1 MKVLVPVKRVVDHN
15 VRVRVNDEQTG
26 IDLNN
31 VKMAMNPFDEI
42 AVEAAIALKEQGK
55 VTEVT
60 AISIGEK
67 ECESELR
74 HAMAMGAD
82 NAVLIGCDQSPEPL
96 AVAKLLAAYCEENP
110 CDLVIM
116 GKQAIDDDCNQTGQM
131 LAALMNCPQ
140 ATFASEIEIEGRD
153 IKVTREVDGGLDTV
167 AFEAPGVITTDL
179 RLNTPRF
186 VSLPNLMKAKRKP
199 VEHKSADGFGVNVS
213 PKLEVLSVVPP
224 EKRSG
229 GEMLESVSAL
239 VDKLKSHKAVW

>member
-15 VRVRVNDEQTG
+15 VRVRVNDSNTG
-26 IDLNN
+26 IELNN

-55 VTEVT
+55 VKEVT
-60 AISIGEK
+60 AISVGGK

-82 NAVLIGCDQSPEPL
+82 NAVLIKCEQPAEPL
-96 AVAKLLAAYCEENP
+96 AVAKLLAAYCQESACE
-110 CDLVIM
+110 LVIM

-131 LAALMNCPQ
+131 LAALMNCSQ
-140 ATFASEIEIEGRD
+140 ATFASEIEIEGKD
-153 IKVTREVDGGLDTV
+153 IKVTREVDGGLHTV
-167 AFEAPGVITTDL
+167 AFEAPGIITTDL

-186 VSLPNLMKAKRKP
+186 VSLPNLMKAKRKT
-199 VEHKSADGFGVNVS
+199 VEYKTAEEYGVDLS
-213 PKLEVLSVVPP
+213 PKLEVLSVTSPP
-224 EKRSG
+224 KRSG
-229 GEMLESVSAL
+229 GQMLDSVSEL